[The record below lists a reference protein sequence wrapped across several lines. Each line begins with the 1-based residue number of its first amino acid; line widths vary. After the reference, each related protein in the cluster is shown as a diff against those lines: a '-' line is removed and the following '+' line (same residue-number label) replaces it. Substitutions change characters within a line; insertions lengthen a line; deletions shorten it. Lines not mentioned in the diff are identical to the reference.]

1 MWYFAQ
7 SGALDSNK
15 KSKLGDFFNSQKA
28 ATSLVRESIQNS
40 LDAFDK
46 KSGDKV
52 RVRFTISERSWK
64 DIASFGQTEDGELT
78 LDHHTNCYDL
88 GKYAKTF
95 SGKKSIRCLAIEDY
109 GTLGLTGTTDKNAAR
124 SGSHFVGFWW
134 NEGITGK
141 VKGTLGGHGV
151 GKITLTRA
159 SEMSTFWAL
168 TKRSDDEKTF
178 LIGFTNL
185 PFHNLSNRNYRGDGR
200 FGVYTEEG
208 GKETFLPVVDPSII
222 SKFSDVAGLDRSDF
236 GLSVFIPAVVKGV
249 NHDAMLQ
256 AVIEDYYW
264 PILDDKLEV
273 TICDLPTG
281 IETTVNVS
289 TLAEAMGRLGD
300 TDKADRIRKLVNVAA
315 EVRRMKSGNPNY
327 FAGVQP
333 EIQND
338 GKPPRLT
345 ASQFTP
351 ENLAR
356 IKDQFEKGRTVAV
369 QCSIELER
377 KDGVFLT
384 GTFEIFL
391 KGASEAKSDRISQY
405 IRRGLIIT
413 QQPHNISGKFE
424 FCFVVVDDR
433 DMSDYLGTSEGV
445 AHTSWALGQFN
456 ENAEYKSDNPLRFV
470 MDAANQFHQI
480 AAGEDE
486 EKNAIQNFADDIFSI
501 YRPGSGKEPEQ
512 KPHSKKRKR
521 TERPDPPRPEAKPLE
536 LIRLQRL
543 DDGTG
548 FAIYPANDLP
558 DVLMSEGISLPF
570 RIDIK
575 SAYLSVKGNSKSFSD
590 YSQLDF
596 DYASTIRLEISPNES
611 VKVIEQSANKL
622 SLEIFSPTFQ
632 IQVKGFDKYRDL
644 LNRTT
649 LKVSEIE
656 VAS

>member
-1 MWYFAQ
+1 MWHFTQ
-7 SGALDSNK
+7 SGALDSNTK
-15 KSKLGDFFNSQKA
+15 PKLGDFFNAQKA
-28 ATSLVRESIQNS
+28 ATSVVRESIQNS
-40 LDAFDK
+40 LDARDVK
-46 KSGDKV
+46 RSDKV
-52 RVRFTISERSWK
+52 CVRFTISERSWK
-64 DIASFGQTEDGELT
+64 DIASFAQTEDGQLT
-78 LDHHTNCYDL
+78 LDHHTNSDDL

-95 SGKKSIRCLAIEDY
+95 SGKKPIRCLAVEDY
-109 GTLGLTGTTDKNAAR
+109 GTMGLTGTTDKNDAR
-124 SGSHFVGFWW
+124 SGSNFVGFWW

-141 VKGTLGGHGV
+141 AKGTLGGHGV

-168 TKRSDDEKTF
+168 TKRADDEKTF
-178 LIGFTNL
+178 LIGFANL
-185 PFHNLSNRNYRGDGR
+185 PFHHLSNRNYRGDGR
-200 FGVYTEEG
+200 FGVYNEEG
-208 GKETFLPVVDPSII
+208 GKEIFLPVVDPNTI
-222 SKFSDVAGLDRSDF
+222 SKFSEVAGLDRSDF
-236 GLSVFIPAVVKGV
+236 GLSVFIPAVVKGI

-264 PILDDKLEV
+264 PILDGKLEV
-273 TICDLPTG
+273 TICDLSLG
-281 IETTVNVS
+281 IETTVDVS
-289 TLAEAMGRLGD
+289 NLAEAMDRLGN
-300 TDKADRIRKLVNVAA
+300 TEKSDKIRKLVNVAA
-315 EVRRMKSGNPNY
+315 EVRGMKSGNPNY

-333 EIQND
+333 EIQAD
-338 GKPPRLT
+338 GKPRLT

-369 QCSIELER
+369 QCSVELEP
-377 KDGVFLT
+377 KDGQSVT
-384 GTFEIFL
+384 GTLEVFL
-391 KGASEAKSDRISQY
+391 KGTSEANSDRIGQY
-405 IRRGLIIT
+405 IRQGLVIT
-413 QQPHNISGKFE
+413 QQQNNISGKFE
-424 FCFVVVDDR
+424 FCFVVVDDK
-433 DMSDYLGTSEGV
+433 DMSDYLGSSEGV
-445 AHTSWALGQFN
+445 AHTNWGLGQFN
-456 ENAEYKSDNPLRFV
+456 EIGNYKSDGPLRFV
-470 MDAANQFHQI
+470 MDAANQFYQI

-501 YRPGSGKEPEQ
+501 DRPGAGKEQEP

-521 TERPDPPRPEAKPLE
+521 LELPVTPRPETKPVE
-536 LIRLQRL
+536 LIRLEKL

-548 FAIYPANDLP
+548 YSIYPANDLT

-575 SAYLSVKGNSKSFSD
+575 SAYLSVKGNSKSFKD

-596 DYASTIRLEISPNES
+596 DYASTIKLEVSSSEA
-611 VKVIEQSANKL
+611 VKVLEQSVNKL

-632 IQVKGFDKYRDL
+632 IQVKGFDKHRDL